1 MLGLLKK
8 IVLNNEDRMR
18 KITADY
24 IYPVNMVPIKN
35 GVVHISD
42 SGEILY
48 VGDSLEGDEEYYK
61 GIICPGFVNVHC
73 HTELSFAKNKIEQ
86 GGGIDSFIGSLE
98 KIKRNTSDIIK
109 NDAVANA
116 LLEMSRNGIVAVGD
130 IMNTDLSLEA
140 KSNSGIKF
148 YNFIE
153 IFGSQDSA
161 ADKAWQNGI
170 SLFDKATVPKN
181 IIPHAPYSLSL
192 TLFEKIKDFQSTE
205 STISIHH
212 KESEGEGEY
221 FEKASGAMA
230 DRFKSWGMKIPPHI
244 PSGKSPIESIGNYL
258 QNNDKVLLIH
268 NTFINEKEVDFAKEN
283 FKETYYGLCPN
294 ANLYIENKLPPVDLL
309 KEMDVNICIG
319 TDSLASNN
327 RLSIIDELR
336 VLKSNFDISNDDLIR
351 WATINGAKALG
362 FDLLLGSI
370 EVGKKPGLVLLDK
383 ELNLIE
389 VIV

>member
-1 MLGLLKK
+1 
-8 IVLNNEDRMR
+8 MR

-24 IYPVNMVPIKN
+24 IYPANAESIEN

-42 SGEILY
+42 SGEILF
-48 VGDSLEGDEEYYK
+48 VGNQRSGDEQYFQ
-61 GIICPGFVNVHC
+61 GIICPGLVNVHC
-73 HTELSFAKNKIEQ
+73 HSELSYAKNMIEQ

-109 NDAVANA
+109 KEAVADA
-116 LLEMSRNGIVAVGD
+116 LDEMLRNGIVAVGD

-140 KSNSGIKF
+140 KSKSDIKF

-192 TLFEKIKDFQSTE
+192 TLFEKIKNFQSSE

-221 FEKASGAMA
+221 FEKASGPMA
-230 DRFKSWGMKIPPHI
+230 NRFKSWGMKIPPHI

-309 KEMDVNICIG
+309 EKMDVNICIG
-319 TDSLASNN
+319 TDSLASNH
-327 RLSIIDELR
+327 RLSVLDELR
-336 VLKSNFDISNDDLIR
+336 VLKSNFDISIDNLIR
-351 WATINGAKALG
+351 WGTINGAKALG
-362 FDLLLGSI
+362 FDSLLGSI

-383 ELNLIE
+383 ELNLVK